1 MLMKSRI
8 LIIILGIA
16 FLASCSSILSQ
27 NTGKKTQ
34 SSSLMDFLYPD
45 KTSRS
50 EHKPEIPVLKLPVKV
65 GLAFVPSKN
74 WQRDGIH
81 GKDQVELLEK
91 VKKSFLKYDYIDR
104 IAIIPST
111 YLNGGE
117 SFSTLEQVGRLYD
130 VDIMALVSYDQVTQS
145 LENNAALLY
154 WTIVG
159 MYIIPGNENSI
170 QTFVD
175 TAVFDIKSKKML
187 FRAPGINKL
196 EKRTTA
202 VGIDDTLTEKSLEGF
217 GLAVTDMTVNLDAE
231 LARFKVRV
239 KEEKI
244 AKVEH
249 RKGYSGGGSISYYLL
264 ILVFVVLTR
273 KSTRTKIV
281 GFCSFVANFSQ
292 QFFARYLGVIPTFE
306 EWGI

>member
-1 MLMKSRI
+1 MKSRI
-8 LIIILGIA
+8 FIIMLGVILI
-16 FLASCSSILSQ
+16 ASCSSLISD

-34 SSSLMDFLYPD
+34 SSSLMDFLYPNQE
-45 KTSRS
+45 SRAA
-50 EHKPEIPVLKLPVKV
+50 HKPEIPVLKLPVKV

-74 WQRDGIH
+74 WQRGGIH
-81 GKDQVELLEK
+81 SKDQMDLLKK

-104 IAIIPST
+104 IEIIPST

-117 SFSTLEQVGRLYD
+117 GFSTLEQVGRLYD
-130 VDIMALVSYDQVTQS
+130 VDVMALVSYDQVTQS

-187 FRAPGINKL
+187 FRAPGLNKL

-202 VGIDDTLTEKSLEGF
+202 IGIDDTLMEKSLEGF
-217 GLAVTDMTVNLDAE
+217 GLAVTDMTINLDAE
-231 LARFKVRV
+231 LAQFKTRV

-244 AKVEH
+244 AKVE
-249 RKGYSGGGSISYYLL
+249 RREGYSGGAISYYLL
-264 ILVFVVLTR
+264 LFALFMLVNKNGCR
-273 KSTRTKIV
+273 K
-281 GFCSFVANFSQ
+281 FS
-292 QFFARYLGVIPTFE
+292 
-306 EWGI
+306 

>member
-1 MLMKSRI
+1 MKSRI
-8 LIIILGIA
+8 SIIILGIA
-16 FLASCSSILSQ
+16 FLASCSSVLSEK
-27 NTGKKTQ
+27 TGKKTQ
-34 SSSLMDFLYPD
+34 SSSLMDFLYPEE
-45 KTSRS
+45 TSRS

-104 IAIIPST
+104 IEIIPST

-117 SFSTLEQVGRLYD
+117 GFSTLEQVGRLYD
-130 VDIMALVSYDQVTQS
+130 VDVMALVSYDQVTQS

-202 VGIDDTLTEKSLEGF
+202 VGIDDTLAKKSLEGF

-239 KEEKI
+239 KEEKV

-249 RKGYSGGGSISYYLL
+249 RKGYSGGSISYYLL
-264 ILVFVVLTR
+264 VLLLVVLTR
-273 KSTRTKIV
+273 KLTRTKKSWLFHSV
-281 GFCSFVANFSQ
+281 HNFSQ
-292 QFFARYLGVIPTFE
+292 AFLRPLVRR
-306 EWGI
+306 

>member
-1 MLMKSRI
+1 VKSRI
-8 LIIILGIA
+8 FFIMLGTLL
-16 FLASCSSILSQ
+16 LASCSSFVSHNAGK
-27 NTGKKTQ
+27 NTK
-34 SSSLMDFLYPD
+34 SSSLMDFLYPNEE
-45 KTSRS
+45 SRS
-50 EHKPEIPVLKLPVKV
+50 EHKAEIPVLTLPVKV
-65 GLAFVPSKN
+65 GLAFVPSTN

-81 GKDQVELLEK
+81 SKDQIELLEK

-104 IAIIPST
+104 IEVIPST
-111 YLNGGE
+111 YLTGGAG
-117 SFSTLEQVGRLYD
+117 FSTLEQVGRLYD
-130 VDIMALVSYDQVTQS
+130 VDVIALVSYDQVTQS

-187 FRAPGINKL
+187 FRAPGINRL

-202 VGIDDTLTEKSLEGF
+202 IGIDDTLSEKSLEGF
-217 GLAVTDMTVNLDAE
+217 GLAVTDMSTNLDAE
-231 LARFKVRV
+231 LALFKTRV

-249 RKGYSGGGSISYYLL
+249 RENYSGGSLSFYCLFL
-264 ILVFVVLTR
+264 ILIALARNLSIYRTSSTIELGRPR
-273 KSTRTKIV
+273 KL
-281 GFCSFVANFSQ
+281 N
-292 QFFARYLGVIPTFE
+292 
-306 EWGI
+306 

>member
-1 MLMKSRI
+1 MKSKI
-8 LIIILGIA
+8 FIIMLGIIL
-16 FLASCSSILSQ
+16 LTSCSAIVSN

-34 SSSLMDFLYPD
+34 SSSLMDFLYPN
-45 KTSRS
+45 KGSRA

-81 GKDQVELLEK
+81 GKDQVDLLEK

-104 IAIIPST
+104 IEIIPST

-117 SFSTLEQVGRLYD
+117 GFSTLEQVGRLYD
-130 VDIMALVSYDQVTQS
+130 VDVMALVSYDQVTQS

-231 LARFKVRV
+231 LDSFKTRV
-239 KEEKI
+239 EEDKI
-244 AKVEH
+244 AKIEH
-249 RKGYSGGGSISYYLL
+249 REGYSGGGSMNLYLL
-264 ILVFVVLTR
+264 ILVFAVLTS
-273 KSTRTKIV
+273 KLTRTRN
-281 GFCSFVANFSQ
+281 SWLRLTSLHNFSQ
-292 QFFARYLGVIPTFE
+292 PLLSLLFGR
-306 EWGI
+306 

>member
-1 MLMKSRI
+1 MKSRVFVIMLGVI
-8 LIIILGIA
+8 LLT
-16 FLASCSSILSQ
+16 SCSAIISN

-34 SSSLMDFLYPD
+34 SSSLMDFLYPN
-45 KTSRS
+45 KESRT
-50 EHKPEIPVLKLPVKV
+50 EHEPEIPVLRLPVKV

-104 IAIIPST
+104 IEIIPST

-117 SFSTLEQVGRLYD
+117 GFSTLEQVGRLYD
-130 VDIMALVSYDQVTQS
+130 VDVMALVSYDQVTQS

-187 FRAPGINKL
+187 FRAPGVNKL

-202 VGIDDTLTEKSLEGF
+202 VGIDDTLAEKSLEGF
-217 GLAVTDMTVNLDAE
+217 GLAVTDMTANLDAE

-249 RKGYSGGGSISYYLL
+249 REGYSGGGSINYYLL
-264 ILVFVVLTR
+264 VLVFVVLTR
-273 KSTRTKIV
+273 KSTRTKN
-281 GFCSFVANFSQ
+281 SWLLLL
-292 QFFARYLGVIPTFE
+292 RR
-306 EWGI
+306 

>member
-1 MLMKSRI
+1 MINKGSRLSITTKGISMKAKI
-8 LIIILGIA
+8 LI
-16 FLASCSSILSQ
+16 SILSVLCITSCSAFLSN

-34 SSSLMDFLYPD
+34 SSSLMDFLYPNHE
-45 KTSRS
+45 SRAA
-50 EHKPEIPVLKLPVKV
+50 HKPEIPVLTLPVKV

-81 GKDQVELLEK
+81 NKDQIELLEK
-91 VKKSFLKYDYIDR
+91 VKKTFLKYDYIDR
-104 IAIIPST
+104 IEIIPSS

-117 SFSTLEQVGRLYD
+117 GFTTLEQVGRLYD
-130 VDIMALVSYDQVTQS
+130 VDVMALVSYDQVTQS

-159 MYIIPGNENSI
+159 MYIIPGNENSV

-187 FRAPGINKL
+187 FRAPGLNKL

-202 VGIDDTLTEKSLEGF
+202 VGVDDTLMQKSLEGF
-217 GLAVTDMTVNLDAE
+217 GLAVTDMTSNLEAE
-231 LARFKVRV
+231 LANFKTRV

-249 RKGYSGGGSISYYLL
+249 RAGYSGGSISHYFLFLLL
-264 ILVFVVLTR
+264 I
-273 KSTRTKIV
+273 SCTKIY
-281 GFCSFVANFSQ
+281 FSQ
-292 QFFARYLGVIPTFE
+292 ANKVQQRGTLLRKTLK
-306 EWGI
+306 

>member
-1 MLMKSRI
+1 MSMKSRI
-8 LIIILGIA
+8 FIIMLGVILI
-16 FLASCSSILSQ
+16 ASCSSLISD

-34 SSSLMDFLYPD
+34 SSSLMDFLYPNQE
-45 KTSRS
+45 SRAA
-50 EHKPEIPVLKLPVKV
+50 HKPEIPVLKLPVKV

-74 WQRDGIH
+74 WQRGGIH
-81 GKDQVELLEK
+81 SKDQMDLLKK

-104 IAIIPST
+104 IEIIPST

-117 SFSTLEQVGRLYD
+117 GFSTLEQVGRLYD
-130 VDIMALVSYDQVTQS
+130 VDVMALVSYDQVTQS

-187 FRAPGINKL
+187 FRAPGLNKL

-202 VGIDDTLTEKSLEGF
+202 IGIDDTLMEKSLEGF
-217 GLAVTDMTVNLDAE
+217 GLAVTDMTINLDAE
-231 LARFKVRV
+231 LAQFKTRV

-244 AKVEH
+244 AKVE
-249 RKGYSGGGSISYYLL
+249 RREGYSGGAISYYLL
-264 ILVFVVLTR
+264 LFALFMLVNKNGCR
-273 KSTRTKIV
+273 K
-281 GFCSFVANFSQ
+281 FS
-292 QFFARYLGVIPTFE
+292 
-306 EWGI
+306 

>member
-1 MLMKSRI
+1 LAFAPASLILTNNYSPLNEALALAKGMSMKSRI
-8 LIIILGIA
+8 LITILGIA

-45 KTSRS
+45 ETSRS
-50 EHKPEIPVLKLPVKV
+50 EHKPEMPVLKLPVKV

-74 WQRDGIH
+74 WQNDGIH
-81 GKDQVELLEK
+81 GKDQVELLET
-91 VKKSFLKYDYIDR
+91 VKKSFLKYDYIDH
-104 IAIIPST
+104 IEIIPST

-117 SFSTLEQVGRLYD
+117 GFSTLEQVGRLYD
-130 VDIMALVSYDQVTQS
+130 VDVMALVSYDQVSQS

-187 FRAPGINKL
+187 FRAPGINKI

-202 VGIDDTLTEKSLEGF
+202 VGIDETLSEKSLEGF
-217 GLAVTDMTVNLDAE
+217 ELAVTDMTVNLDAE
-231 LARFKVRV
+231 LARFKTRV

-249 RKGYSGGGSISYYLL
+249 REGFSGGGSMGYSLL
-264 ILVFVVLTR
+264 VLVFVVLTR
-273 KSTRTKIV
+273 KYVLKK
-281 GFCSFVANFSQ
+281 GQC
-292 QFFARYLGVIPTFE
+292 
-306 EWGI
+306 

>member
-1 MLMKSRI
+1 MKSKM
-8 LIIILGIA
+8 LIIMLGLL
-16 FLASCSSILSQ
+16 FVASCSSLVSN

-34 SSSLMDFLYPD
+34 SSSLIDFLYPNQE
-45 KTSRS
+45 SRA
-50 EHKPEIPVLKLPVKV
+50 EHKAEIPLLKLPVKV

-81 GKDQVELLEK
+81 GKDQIDLLNK

-104 IAIIPST
+104 IEIIPST

-117 SFSTLEQVGRLYD
+117 GFTTLEQVGRLYD
-130 VDIMALVSYDQVTQS
+130 VDVMALVSYDQVTQS

-187 FRAPGINKL
+187 FRAPGLNKL

-202 VGIDDTLTEKSLEGF
+202 IGVDDTLMEKSLEGF
-217 GLAVTDMTVNLDAE
+217 GLAVSDMTINLDAE
-231 LARFKVRV
+231 LAQFKTRV

-249 RKGYSGGGSISYYLL
+249 RKGYSGGAASHYLL
-264 ILVFVVLTR
+264 ILMVLMLTR
-273 KSTRTKIV
+273 KYGYRKFSKTCRTNSLQRDVLK
-281 GFCSFVANFSQ
+281 
-292 QFFARYLGVIPTFE
+292 
-306 EWGI
+306 

>member
-1 MLMKSRI
+1 MRLALPKGISMKYKII
-8 LIIILGIA
+8 LITLGLV
-16 FLASCSSILSQ
+16 FLASCSSIISQ

-45 KTSRS
+45 ETSRA

-74 WQRDGIH
+74 WKRDGIH
-81 GKDQVELLEK
+81 SKDQIELLEK

-104 IAIIPST
+104 IEVIPST
-111 YLNGGE
+111 YLQGGDG
-117 SFSTLEQVGRLYD
+117 FTTLEQVARLYD
-130 VDIMALVSYDQVTQS
+130 VDVMALVSYDQVTQS

-202 VGIDDTLTEKSLEGF
+202 VGIDETLTEKSLEGF

-231 LARFKVRV
+231 LARFKTRV

-249 RKGYSGGGSISYYLL
+249 REGYSGGGSMGYYLL
-264 ILVFVVLTR
+264 VLVFALLTR
-273 KSTRTKIV
+273 KSTRP
-281 GFCSFVANFSQ
+281 
-292 QFFARYLGVIPTFE
+292 VINKKST
-306 EWGI
+306 